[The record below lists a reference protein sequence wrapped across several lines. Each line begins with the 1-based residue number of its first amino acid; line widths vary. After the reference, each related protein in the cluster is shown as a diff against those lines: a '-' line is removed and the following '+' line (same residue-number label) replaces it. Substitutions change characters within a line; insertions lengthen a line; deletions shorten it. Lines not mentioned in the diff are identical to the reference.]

1 MARFSRLFRVI
12 SAGIFMPACRVLR
25 ARNEMEYLFSATWTG
40 FVKEDRVRGGKNYN
54 RIRYGRFGGTK
65 AS

>member
-1 MARFSRLFRVI
+1 
-12 SAGIFMPACRVLR
+12 MPACRVLR

-54 RIRYGRFGGTK
+54 RVRYGRFGGTK